1 MKVAYWFATV
11 LALTV
16 GISFAAADP
25 ASAWC
30 GWRCRGAVA
39 VMPSAVV
46 MPAPVIV
53 SPAAP
58 AVVVSVPAPNPM
70 MLRAPCGGGC
80 VGAGAVGYAYAPVT
94 NVHVTDC
101 RFDNVAQPDVLE
113 HVRDLTFTNV
123 AVNGTV
129 RNETVSK

>member
-1 MKVAYWFATV
+1 MDVRRVTSQKSRT
-11 LALTV
+11 AL
-16 GISFAAADP
+16 S
-25 ASAWC
+25 
-30 GWRCRGAVA
+30 
-39 VMPSAVV
+39 
-46 MPAPVIV
+46 
-53 SPAAP
+53 
-58 AVVVSVPAPNPM
+58 
-70 MLRAPCGGGC
+70 LR
-80 VGAGAVGYAYAPVT
+80 GYAYAPVT